1 MEASAAAGAGGSGA
15 RAAAPP
21 LLLLLLLLVLT
32 SLSSS
37 ADDPAAAAAGPTLA
51 ATRARRAARDAS
63 ASASA
68 SACGA
73 FRGVRDFD
81 ALVSTPRPSVDCA
94 ALGLRRRP
102 SGRALLVDAFMV
114 AYEPPLLLLLRILE
128 TVDSVDAILIL
139 ESDYTFTGLPR
150 NLSYPALEPC
160 LARWS
165 DKIFFRVLRRSDVPP
180 DFFLSYLPKDQPMLV
195 ERFQRDAIAPEAQ
208 SVTHALRS
216 AGANGSGAFLGV
228 SDVDEFPR
236 PDMLEAVASCEGY
249 LEPVSLRPDSFMY
262 SFRWLFDTGPERSH
276 WGPVYVRFDE
286 AAGKVVPWA
295 GGEIMA
301 PGEGRWAG
309 STPAVARGLPQEDRF
324 LHGAWHLSYFLDA
337 EAIRLKLASFSH
349 TEYAKDPRF
358 SNLTMIRSSIDAG
371 QSFFDGSYLDAHNC
385 LAEDA
390 DVPQAV
396 KQNPVFRDFACPG

>member
-1 MEASAAAGAGGSGA
+1 M
-15 RAAAPP
+15 
-21 LLLLLLLLVLT
+21 
-32 SLSSS
+32 
-37 ADDPAAAAAGPTLA
+37 
-51 ATRARRAARDAS
+51 
-63 ASASA
+63 
-68 SACGA
+68 
-73 FRGVRDFD
+73 
-81 ALVSTPRPSVDCA
+81 
-94 ALGLRRRP
+94 
-102 SGRALLVDAFMV
+102 

-128 TVDSVDAILIL
+128 TVESVDALLIL

-180 DFFLSYLPKDQPMLV
+180 DFFVSYLPKDQPMLV

-228 SDVDEFPR
+228 SDLDEIPR
-236 PDMLEAVASCEGY
+236 PAMLEAVASCEGY

-262 SFRWLFDTGPERSH
+262 SFRWLFDTGPARSH
-276 WGPVYVRFDE
+276 WGPVYLRFDE

-295 GGEIMA
+295 GGEVMA

-309 STPAVARGLPQEDRF
+309 SSPAVARGLPQEDRF
-324 LHGAWHLSYFLDA
+324 LHGAWHLSYFLEA
-337 EAIRLKLASFSH
+337 EAIRLKLASFAH
-349 TEYAKDPRF
+349 TEYAKDPRYA
-358 SNLTMIRSSIDAG
+358 NLTLFESSIAAG
-371 QSFFDGSYLDAHNC
+371 QNFIDGSPLDTHDC

-390 DVPQAV
+390 DVPMAV
-396 KQNPVFRDFACPG
+396 KQNAVFRDFACPC